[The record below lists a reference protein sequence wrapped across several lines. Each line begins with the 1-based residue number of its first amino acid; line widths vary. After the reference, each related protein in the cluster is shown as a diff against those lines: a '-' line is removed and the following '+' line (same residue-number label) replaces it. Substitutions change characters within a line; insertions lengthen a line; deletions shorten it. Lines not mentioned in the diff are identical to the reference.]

1 MITDTIVEAMQ
12 WLMSVAKQKLVVR
25 NMYETGMLDGINL
38 LQNMLMELDVDEF
51 EDMSNEE
58 KQEWMMKF
66 VEEN

>member
-12 WLMSVAKQKLVVR
+12 WLMSTAKQKLVVK
-25 NMYETGMLDGINL
+25 NMYETGVLDGINL
-38 LQNMLMELDVDEF
+38 LQNMLLELDVDEF
-51 EDMSNEE
+51 EDMTNEE

>member
-1 MITDTIVEAMQ
+1 VITDTIVEAMQ